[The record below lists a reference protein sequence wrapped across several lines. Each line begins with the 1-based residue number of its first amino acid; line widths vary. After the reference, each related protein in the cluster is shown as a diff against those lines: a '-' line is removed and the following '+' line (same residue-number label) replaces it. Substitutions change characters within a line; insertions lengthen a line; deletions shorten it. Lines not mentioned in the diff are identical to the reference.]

1 MYLAVGKNY
10 WQLHSTSWCLSG
22 SSGMFYG
29 RLKPSQ
35 RRQEAS
41 RWQTDA
47 TGREE
52 NRRKADPLPCLP
64 GTGGQ
69 QSLLVLL
76 SPQVGTQPTQL
87 WGKETGDPNKGE
99 HTTGGHEHRLFLPQA
114 FKDLAMGVMDQGRS
128 EYRENGTGTFLN
140 DDRQTRGNIETYE
153 RKKNKK

>member
-52 NRRKADPLPCLP
+52 NRRKADPSPAFLALVASSH
-64 GTGGQ
+64 
-69 QSLLVLL
+69 SLCFC
-76 SPQVGTQPTQL
+76 PRR
-87 WGKETGDPNKGE
+87 W
-99 HTTGGHEHRLFLPQA
+99 
-114 FKDLAMGVMDQGRS
+114 GRS
-128 EYRENGTGTFLN
+128 PPSFGGRRLVTQTKENTLLEGTNIGSFFLKPSRILPWESWTKAALSTERTAREPFSMMT
-140 DDRQTRGNIETYE
+140 DKHEET
-153 RKKNKK
+153 

>member
-10 WQLHSTSWCLSG
+10 WQPHSIPWCLSG
-22 SSGMFYG
+22 SSGMLSG

-52 NRRKADPLPCLP
+52 NRLEADPSRPSRRRWPAVAPCAP
-64 GTGGQ
+64 
-69 QSLLVLL
+69 VAAE
-76 SPQVGTQPTQL
+76 VGTQLTQL
-87 WGKETGDPNKGE
+87 WGRETGDPNKGE

-114 FKDLAMGVMDQGRS
+114 LKDLAVGVMDQGRS
-128 EYRENGTGTFLN
+128 EYRENCMGTFLN
-140 DDRQTRGNIETYE
+140 DDRQNTRKH
-153 RKKNKK
+153 RDL